1 MSEPQEIITFWI
13 DDVGPKG
20 WYEASDK
27 LDNTI
32 RTRFMADYEAARD
45 GERGH
50 WRDSSEGALAFLILT
65 DQFPRNMFRGDARS
79 FATDPAARA
88 CADLAI
94 ARGLDMQIPLPD
106 RQFFYLPFMHSESMD
121 DQDRCIALM
130 AERMSD
136 TPGQGDTLHARVH
149 RAIIERFGRF
159 PSRNDALGRETTQ
172 EERDFID
179 DGGYT
184 ALRKSFE
191 AKEGKA

>member
-1 MSEPQEIITFWI
+1 MSEPHEIITFWI
-13 DDVGPKG
+13 DEVGPKG

-32 RTRFMADYEAARD
+32 RKRFMADYEAARD
-45 GERGH
+45 GTLDG
-50 WRDSSEGALAFLILT
+50 WRDTPQGALAFLILT

-79 FATDPAARA
+79 FATDPAART
-88 CADLAI
+88 CADHAI
-94 ARGLDMQIPLPD
+94 ARGLDMQIQIPD
-106 RQFFYLPFMHSESMD
+106 RQFFYLPFMHSEAME

-130 AERMSD
+130 AERMAD

-159 PSRNDALGRETTQ
+159 PYRNDVLGRDTTD
-172 EERDFID
+172 EERVFIE

-184 ALRKSFE
+184 ALRKKFE
-191 AKEGKA
+191 AREGKA

>member
-1 MSEPQEIITFWI
+1 MSAPNEITTFWI
-13 DDVGPKG
+13 KDVGPAG
-20 WYEASDK
+20 WYDSSDE

-32 RTRFMADYEAARD
+32 RNRFMADWEAARGGSRD
-45 GERGH
+45 D
-50 WRDSSEGALAFLILT
+50 WRDTPDGALAFLILT

-88 CADLAI
+88 CADHAI
-94 ARGLDMQIPLPD
+94 ARGLDMQIVLPD
-106 RQFFYLPFMHSESMD
+106 RQFFYMPFMHSEAMA

-130 AERMSD
+130 AERMAD

-159 PSRNDALGRETTQ
+159 PYRNDALGRDTTE
-172 EERDFID
+172 EERVFME

-184 ALRKSFE
+184 ALRKKFE
-191 AKEGKA
+191 AESG

>member
-1 MSEPQEIITFWI
+1 MMTTPQEIITFWI
-13 DDVGPKG
+13 DEVGPQG

-32 RTRFMADYEAARD
+32 RDRFMAEYEAARD
-45 GERGH
+45 GARTD
-50 WRDSSEGALAFLILT
+50 WRDDPKGALAFLILT

-88 CADLAI
+88 CADHAI
-94 ARGLDMQIPLPD
+94 ARSLDMKIPLPD
-106 RQFFYLPFMHSESMD
+106 RQFFYLPFMHSEAME
-121 DQDRCIALM
+121 DQERCIALM
-130 AERMSD
+130 AERMAD

-159 PSRNDALGRETTQ
+159 PYRNAALGRDSTP
-172 EERDFID
+172 EEIAFIE

-184 ALRKSFE
+184 ALRKTFE
-191 AKEGKA
+191 AEGG